1 MSGLFSRVLRLG
13 KSEAHAVMDKFE
25 DPIKM
30 TEQGIREL
38 KKDLEES
45 MKSLAQVKGGKQKE
59 TRGGLR
65 KQGHGVAT
73 KRPARI
79 AGNGRGRKAGD

>member
-30 TEQGIREL
+30 TSREFANS
-38 KKDLEES
+38 KKIW
-45 MKSLAQVKGGKQKE
+45 KN
-59 TRGGLR
+59 
-65 KQGHGVAT
+65 
-73 KRPARI
+73 P
-79 AGNGRGRKAGD
+79 